1 MIIQSNLG
9 GRGIDENNIMSINLN
24 IEELQNLSSNQL
36 RNLQHHL
43 RNEIQ
48 KVEIALSQYQRH

>member
-1 MIIQSNLG
+1 MIIQSNVG
-9 GRGIDENNIMSINLN
+9 GRGIDENNIMTMNLN
-24 IEELQNLSSNQL
+24 IEELQNLSINQL